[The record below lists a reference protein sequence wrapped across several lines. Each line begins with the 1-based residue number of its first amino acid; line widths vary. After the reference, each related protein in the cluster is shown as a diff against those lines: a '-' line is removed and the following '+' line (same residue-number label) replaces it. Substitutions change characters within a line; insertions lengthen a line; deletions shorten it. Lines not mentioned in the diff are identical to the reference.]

1 MTNFNFILERL
12 SSRAKNALI
21 AAQMISEELKCDH
34 IGTEH
39 LLLGLIREG
48 EGVASQVFMNMGLD
62 LEKVREEVIK
72 LLGSTTPGAQFG
84 PPPASGGGGGQRVP
98 KRGGHVGF
106 IGNYGDRR
114 IFLCEKIYL

>member
-39 LLLGLIREG
+39 LLY
-48 EGVASQVFMNMGLD
+48 GVSAAP
-62 LEKVREEVIK
+62 R
-72 LLGSTTPGAQFG
+72 
-84 PPPASGGGGGQRVP
+84 PPYSPRSGIS
-98 KRGGHVGF
+98 K
-106 IGNYGDRR
+106 
-114 IFLCEKIYL
+114 